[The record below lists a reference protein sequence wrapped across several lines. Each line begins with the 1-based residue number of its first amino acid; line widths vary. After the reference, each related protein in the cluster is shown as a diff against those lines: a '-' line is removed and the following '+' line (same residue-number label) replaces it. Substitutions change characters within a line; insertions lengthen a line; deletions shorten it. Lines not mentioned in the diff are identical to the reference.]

1 MIELIK
7 FLLAL
12 VSSIAK
18 YAADKQ
24 LMDAGAAQSVLEG
37 INNANDAI
45 NRANDAR
52 NNASQLPVIEDKNN
66 RDNKN

>member
-37 INNANDAI
+37 IKNANNAIA
-45 NRANDAR
+45 RANDAR
-52 NNASQLPVIEDKNN
+52 SNFDKLPVDKDESN
-66 RDNKN
+66 RDNQ

>member
-24 LMDAGAAQSVLEG
+24 LMDAGAAQSILKG
-37 INNANDAI
+37 INDANDAI

-52 NNASQLPVIEDKNN
+52 LHVDELPISKDSSN
-66 RDNKN
+66 RDNQ